1 MAGYL
6 FSQPIGCSGG
16 VLVFGLSYEKIC
28 VLVLWQSMCVCGML
42 GKEQITNGD
51 AMSYD
56 TTAVLSL
63 SWSRWPFLHSSV
75 SGLGDLKAYLR
86 RAVKT
91 SFHLFNYSGD

>member
-1 MAGYL
+1 MCA
-6 FSQPIGCSGG
+6 
-16 VLVFGLSYEKIC
+16 C
-28 VLVLWQSMCVCGML
+28 VVAVCGCGML

-51 AMSYD
+51 AVSYD

-63 SWSRWPFLHSSV
+63 SCSCWPFLHSSV
-75 SGLGDLKAYLR
+75 SGLGDLEAYLR